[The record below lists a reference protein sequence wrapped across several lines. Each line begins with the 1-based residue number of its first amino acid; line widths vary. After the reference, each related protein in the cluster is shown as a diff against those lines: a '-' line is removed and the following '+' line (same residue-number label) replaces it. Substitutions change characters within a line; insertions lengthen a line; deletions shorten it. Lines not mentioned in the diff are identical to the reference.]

1 MLSAVLGFI
10 FIVALVLWEEYSEQ
24 SRLTNMARDCEAGRA
39 RS

>member
-1 MLSAVLGFI
+1 MLSAALAFI

-24 SRLTNMARDCEAGRA
+24 SRLTTMARDCESRRA

>member
-1 MLSAVLGFI
+1 MLSAVLAFI

-24 SRLTNMARDCEAGRA
+24 RRLSGMARDCEAGRA